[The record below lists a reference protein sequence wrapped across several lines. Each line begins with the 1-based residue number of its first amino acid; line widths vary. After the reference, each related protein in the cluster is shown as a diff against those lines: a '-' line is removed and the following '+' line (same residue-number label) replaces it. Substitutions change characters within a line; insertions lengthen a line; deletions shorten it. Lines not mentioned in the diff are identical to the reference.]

1 MTLFIY
7 ILAFV
12 YSISFYYHTE
22 TYGAYYGCEW
32 INYLTCHIIHTN
44 ILHLSVNSALLYLYW
59 ERIKMM
65 NKYVLVPIIALS
77 SVIAAVLSVQIE
89 PTIGASAI
97 VMAMIGIITAFS
109 PKWQKVKILSI
120 IGMTCL
126 ITGLI
131 APHINTP
138 IHAYSYAISL
148 AASLMLR
155 KYILCF
161 R

>member
-1 MTLFIY
+1 MVVFLY
-7 ILAFV
+7 ILVFV
-12 YSISFYYHTE
+12 YTISFYFPTE
-22 TYGAYYGCEW
+22 TYGAYCGCEW
-32 INYLTCHIIHTN
+32 INYLTCHIVHTHF
-44 ILHLSVNSALLYLYW
+44 LHLAVNAALLYLYW
-59 ERIKMM
+59 GKIRMM
-65 NKYVLVPIIALS
+65 NRYVLIPVLALAS
-77 SVIAAVLSVQIE
+77 IAASVLSAQNE

-97 VMAMIGIITAFS
+97 VMAMIGVITAFS
-109 PKWQKVKILSI
+109 PKRQKIRILAI

-148 AASLMLR
+148 AASLMLGR
-155 KYILCF
+155 YMLCF